1 MNRKIVTILIISFI
15 CCSPV
20 SVAYSQAV
28 RQIKIPDLEK
38 LLGSSENSLLVINF
52 WATWCPPCIKELPH
66 FQKVSEELKSENVR
80 FIFVSLDFPSQIESQ
95 LMPFLK
101 KNQFTSPVSV
111 MMDIDYD
118 KWISKVDQS
127 WQGNIPATLFL
138 NNARKIRLFH
148 PGELEENELR
158 TLINQLL

>member
-1 MNRKIVTILIISFI
+1 MKNHLVAILVAIVTFLIS
-15 CCSPV
+15 SP
-20 SVAYSQAV
+20 AGTAQTV
-28 RQIKIPDLEK
+28 RQINIPDLEK
-38 LLGSSENSLLVINF
+38 LLQGTDNSLLVINF

-66 FQKVSEELKSENVR
+66 FQKISEELKSEKIK

-95 LMPFLK
+95 LIPFLK
-101 KNQFTSPVSV
+101 KNQFPSPVSV

-118 KWISKVDQS
+118 KWISKVDQT

-138 NNARKIRLFH
+138 NNARKLRKFY

-158 TLINQLL
+158 TLIRQLL